1 MDETDT
7 DSPEETATER
17 GHNRQPIVSVLGHVD
32 HGKTSVLDL
41 VRSIGSER
49 QASVMDREA
58 GGITQHIG
66 ATEVPADVLN
76 ETCAAMMG
84 GKKFKSPGLLFIDT
98 PGHHSFVSLRNRGGS
113 VADIAV
119 LVIDVME
126 GLQPQTIESLQTLK
140 ETRTPFVIACNKVDR
155 IHGWRTKHGRSFIES
170 FKDQR
175 EDVRSLFEDRYWKLL
190 GQFSEHGFNIERYD
204 QIRDFRQ
211 NVALVPMSAKDGEG
225 LQDLLAVTVG
235 LAERFLE
242 DRLTDTLGAA
252 EGTVLEMR
260 DEVGMGKTIDVIL
273 YRGELKIGDN
283 VMLAANDGPFSTHIK
298 GLKRPKGMSE
308 MRDAGKR
315 WVNFDSV
322 EAACGVKIVAP
333 KLENTIAG
341 TTLYLANTPE
351 QKELAEI
358 AIRQEWRAIF
368 DTMPIMCSKCNEV
381 FPRIDFKAHT
391 KQGACRGAEEER
403 KGVVIKADTVGG
415 LEALGFELAKLKI
428 PVRQA
433 TVGPVNKRDILMA
446 KSAQDPLNKVILGF
460 SVKGN
465 SEVADS
471 LSEDDSEIKFFS
483 GSIIYHILDA
493 YEAWREETAERMAA
507 ELRESLVY
515 PGRLLYLKDHTFRAK
530 GPAIVGM
537 RVVGGRV
544 HVGQR
549 LMKLDGTPVGQIKSL
564 RTRAS
569 EDVKEANQGDEVAVA
584 INGPTVGRHIEEL
597 DEFYVD
603 VPESHAKR
611 LKKIDLNPVEQ
622 EILDELIRLHRKENH
637 FWGR

>member
-1 MDETDT
+1 M
-7 DSPEETATER
+7 
-17 GHNRQPIVSVLGHVD
+17 
-32 HGKTSVLDL
+32 LDL

-155 IHGWRTKHGRSFIES
+155 IHGWRTKHGRSFMES

-273 YRGELKIGDN
+273 YRGELKIGDK
-283 VMLAANDGPFSTHIK
+283 VMLAANDLSLIHISEPT
-298 GLKRPKGMSE
+298 RP
-308 MRDAGKR
+308 
-315 WVNFDSV
+315 
-322 EAACGVKIVAP
+322 
-333 KLENTIAG
+333 
-341 TTLYLANTPE
+341 Y
-351 QKELAEI
+351 
-358 AIRQEWRAIF
+358 
-368 DTMPIMCSKCNEV
+368 
-381 FPRIDFKAHT
+381 
-391 KQGACRGAEEER
+391 
-403 KGVVIKADTVGG
+403 
-415 LEALGFELAKLKI
+415 
-428 PVRQA
+428 
-433 TVGPVNKRDILMA
+433 
-446 KSAQDPLNKVILGF
+446 
-460 SVKGN
+460 
-465 SEVADS
+465 
-471 LSEDDSEIKFFS
+471 
-483 GSIIYHILDA
+483 
-493 YEAWREETAERMAA
+493 
-507 ELRESLVY
+507 
-515 PGRLLYLKDHTFRAK
+515 
-530 GPAIVGM
+530 
-537 RVVGGRV
+537 
-544 HVGQR
+544 
-549 LMKLDGTPVGQIKSL
+549 
-564 RTRAS
+564 
-569 EDVKEANQGDEVAVA
+569 
-584 INGPTVGRHIEEL
+584 
-597 DEFYVD
+597 
-603 VPESHAKR
+603 
-611 LKKIDLNPVEQ
+611 
-622 EILDELIRLHRKENH
+622 
-637 FWGR
+637 